1 MRIIAGKK
9 RGMNILPPKGSETR
23 PITDRVKES
32 IFDVLFKYN
41 LIEGRYV
48 ADLFCGTGSF
58 GLEAISRDAK
68 EAVFVD
74 QDRRAID
81 VLRKNIEK
89 AKFESQS
96 KVVCANA
103 FKIGAPIGIGK
114 KCSLVFVDP
123 PYDLSREVGQKSR
136 LAGLLE
142 ILPQQITEDG
152 LVVVRT
158 EKNVKVLDSYG
169 ALKIIDNRV
178 WGKMSVNFFALK
190 NDEQTGGNTDNS
202 QPS

>member
-1 MRIIAGKK
+1 MRIIAGIR
-9 RGMNILPPKGSETR
+9 RGMNILPPNGSQTR

-58 GLEAISRDAK
+58 GLEAISRGAE

-74 QDRRAID
+74 ADRRAID
-81 VLRKNIEK
+81 VLRKNIAK

-96 KVVCANA
+96 KVVCADA

-123 PYDLSREVGQKSR
+123 PYEMSRQTGDKSR

-142 ILPQQITEDG
+142 ILPQQLTEDG

-158 EKNVKVLDSYG
+158 EKEIKLLDSYG
-169 ALKIIDNRV
+169 PLKIIDNRV
-178 WGKMSVNFFALK
+178 WGKMSVNLLALE
-190 NDEQTGGNTDNS
+190 NDK
-202 QPS
+202 